1 MTLFISYGRAIFVRR
16 KAFLSLLLP
25 SRGSLVSSR
34 HPRKGPTKMQ
44 QALNPA
50 IYEFTCLFPYL
61 ILFLKTN
68 PVNKQISYP
77 RLCKTNQLTRDS
89 ESKRCHKISNAEF
102 RTCSGFT
109 WKMPD
114 PSWDTYETQNKNK
127 SKQLNKHKR
136 LDVMLHRSK
145 VLAVEK
151 T

>member
-1 MTLFISYGRAIFVRR
+1 MTLLLAMVER

-25 SRGSLVSSR
+25 PAVLSSR
-34 HPRKGPTKMQ
+34 LVIHGKGPTKMQ

-50 IYEFTCLFPYL
+50 IFEFTCLFPYL

-89 ESKRCHKISNAEF
+89 ESKRRHKISNAEF

-109 WKMPD
+109 WMPN
-114 PSWDTYETQNKNK
+114 PSWDTCETRNK
-127 SKQLNKHKR
+127 SKHKQLNKHR
-136 LDVMLHRSK
+136 HLDVMLHRSK